1 MCCCPAGEGQSSP
14 PYRENNIPT
23 LNPVGRACNRAGLL
37 ALIAVCPRDI
47 FRADAESV
55 TESQGHAQHT
65 SRNASRWIGWKPTFN
80 RETLQT
86 VVPFELVAL
95 DLGLR
100 FFGHIVRVAGPPS
113 MI

>member
-1 MCCCPAGEGQSSP
+1 MSRAVARPGKGNLAHPTGKTKSQPSTRLEEPA
-14 PYRENNIPT
+14 IA
-23 LNPVGRACNRAGLL
+23 PVL
-37 ALIAVCPRDI
+37 
-47 FRADAESV
+47 RADAESV

-65 SRNASRWIGWKPTFN
+65 SRNACRWIGWKPTFN